1 MGNFNESRYRF
12 YILLCHKGVQEAAN
26 EIDLLHNI
34 SLKTVR
40 LVDYSGR
47 ILPRM
52 CKNQKAN

>member
-1 MGNFNESRYRF
+1 MGNFNETRYRF

-40 LVDYSGR
+40 LLDCSE
-47 ILPRM
+47 ITLQRM
-52 CKNQKAN
+52 